1 MRQRQKV
8 KEYPDNNQNY
18 YCNLKKK
25 EKKDD
30 MWSSFGHQGLVMLK
44 NPKH

>member
-1 MRQRQKV
+1 MRWRQKV

-25 EKKDD
+25 KKDD